1 VRSLRTL
8 IAIAFILLVQT
19 MVLGRFERLQA
30 IDLFLLFNIYYAL
43 NFPPVTCIAVSVT
56 SGLIQDAFTGGIIGM
71 NAFSKTIVAYWI
83 AVLSSR
89 LMIKHPFILM
99 LLVAVSTGVDLLT
112 VHFLHSLLGL
122 PHIVLSYEVFLTATI
137 LNMLVG
143 VLGFHIAD
151 RVKTRMEYA

>member
-1 VRSLRTL
+1 
-8 IAIAFILLVQT
+8 
-19 MVLGRFERLQA
+19 MVLGRFERVQA

-43 NFPPVTCIAVSVT
+43 NFSPLACIAVSVT

-71 NAFSKTIVAYWI
+71 NAFSKTIVVYCI

-112 VHFLHSLLGL
+112 VHSLHRLLGL
-122 PHIVLSYEVFLTATI
+122 PQIVLSYQVFLTATV

-151 RVKTRMEYA
+151 RVRTRMEYA

>member
-1 VRSLRTL
+1 MRPLRTV
-8 IAIAFILLVQT
+8 IAIAVILLVQT
-19 MVLGRFERLQA
+19 MVLGRFERVQA

-71 NAFSKTIVAYWI
+71 NAFSKTIVAYCI
-83 AVLSSR
+83 ALLSSR

-112 VHFLHSLLGL
+112 VHFLHRLLGL